1 MAPLDAEKKAAL
13 MAKLKAGREKTAAA
27 RADAKAK
34 GLPDPKPRKA
44 RKSKKGDVV
53 KDGLADKPA
62 NETIPGID
70 AALPSAKDTVAAAPV
85 EPAPNATSKIDVPNL
100 PDEAGRKK
108 IVKKATAEPTPP
120 SKKGLSTTGRTKKIN
135 DNVLL
140 TNEETGMQAIET
152 MMPGQKESIKK
163 LLRNDKK
170 LKPEAPKPNP
180 EPANAFG
187 GNNATG
193 EKVETHIPDSKSM
206 EGRAP
211 FSFST
216 IRKQLYQ

>member
-1 MAPLDAEKKAAL
+1 MAPLDPEKKAAL
-13 MAKLKAGREKTAAA
+13 MMKLKAGREKTAAA

-62 NETIPGID
+62 NNTIPGID
-70 AALPSAKDTVAAAPV
+70 APVAAAKDVVAAAPV
-85 EPAPNATSKIDVPNL
+85 DPAPAVTSKIDVPNL
-100 PDEAGRKK
+100 PDEANRKK
-108 IVKKATAEPTPP
+108 IVKKPDAEPAPP
-120 SKKGLSTTGRTKKIN
+120 SKKGLSSTGRTKKIN

-152 MMPGQKESIKK
+152 MLPGQKESIKK
-163 LLRNDKK
+163 VLRNDKK

-187 GNNATG
+187 GNNKTG
-193 EKVETHIPDSKSM
+193 EKVETHIPDAKSM

-211 FSFST
+211 FSFAT